1 MKRALLWLCVTGW
14 LAGGSWASVQSP
26 AAQTEEARLRFAAAQ
41 HEIITILVREGQYD
55 RVVEEFQKIL
65 ALGFTGPQEEL
76 VVRET
81 WAIVKGLMEQR
92 AYDTAHEVIRSAL
105 QTLKGDDSHF
115 ALLML
120 RGKLFKEQG
129 RLREALEAYRQ
140 AQQLQQRPE

>member
-1 MKRALLWLCVTGW
+1 MRRALLWLSVAAW
-14 LAGGSWASVQSP
+14 LAGGASAAVQSP
-26 AAQTEEARLRFAAAQ
+26 APNEEARLRFAAAQ

-65 ALGFTGPQEEL
+65 ALGFAGPQEEL

-81 WAIVKGLMEQR
+81 WAIVKGLMEQH
-92 AYDTAHEVIRSAL
+92 AYDTAHRVVESAL
-105 QTLKGDDSHF
+105 QTLKSDDSHF

-140 AQQLQQRPE
+140 AQRLQQQRP